1 MSESNAPTPAAAAAE
16 VFGDVRKNWGW
27 LLGLG
32 ILAILL
38 GTAGLGRAFAVTIAS
53 MVFFGWLIL
62 LAGVF
67 ELAELFQCKGWKSVL
82 WQALIAVLHILAGVC
97 VLRNPLLASG
107 VFTLLLAASIFA
119 GGVLRI
125 VLALQHRDHGAW
137 VWALIGGVAGVAL
150 GGMIASGWPASSLFV
165 IGLLISIELIL
176 HGWTMVALALAA
188 RSAGGAGPEP
198 QPA

>member
-1 MSESNAPTPAAAAAE
+1 MSESTPSAAAAA
-16 VFGDVRKNWGW
+16 FGDVQKNWGW

-32 ILAILL
+32 ILAIVL
-38 GTAGLGRAFAVTIAS
+38 GTVGIGRAFAVTLVSI
-53 MVFFGWLIL
+53 VFFGWLIL
-62 LAGVF
+62 IAGVF
-67 ELAELFQCKGWKSVL
+67 ELAELFQCKGWKSAM
-82 WQALIAVLHILAGVC
+82 WQAMVALLHIVAGGV

-125 VLALQHRDHGAW
+125 VLALQHRDHGGW
-137 VWALIGGVAGVAL
+137 VWAMIGGIAGVAL
-150 GGMIASGWPASSLFV
+150 GGMIASGWPGSSLFV
-165 IGLLISIELIL
+165 IGLFISIELIL

-188 RSAGGAGPEP
+188 RSAGGAEPAP